1 MVLAPR
7 LDLRQSQQLVMT
19 PQLQQAIKLL
29 QLTNLELTDYVT
41 EELEKNPLLEVV
53 EPGEPGPAEAGERT
67 DNLVDNPI
75 GDRAGDRAGEVA
87 EKRANSGEAE
97 TITVDRKLES
107 GVDSSAGG
115 DAPLDTDMGE
125 NVFSDSGSDAPAP
138 DAAAEQLSYNGLGA
152 VSGVGGTGDD
162 RGIDARFAE
171 EKTLRDYLADQ
182 LRIIPMDAP
191 DRMIAAVLLEMVD
204 DSGYITDD
212 LGVACTQIG
221 CAEADMER
229 VLGTMQGLEPAGIF
243 ARDLAECLKLQLIE
257 RDRFDPCMAALI
269 ENLDL
274 LAKRE
279 FTALKRLC
287 RVDKEDL
294 ADMIRE
300 IQELNPKPGMA
311 LSGGEPLQPV
321 VPDVF
326 IKKSPAGTWVV
337 ELNSATLPRVL
348 VNTRYYAE
356 LTGKAGS
363 KDAKA
368 YLSDCYATANWLVK
382 ALDQRARTILKVAS
396 ELVRQQEGFFAH
408 GVRHLKPLN
417 LKTIAEKIEMHESTV
432 SRVTANKY
440 ISTSRGVFE
449 MRYFFTSA
457 ISSANHGEAHSAE
470 AVRDRIKE
478 LIDNEEAR
486 VILSDDKIVALLQ
499 EENIDIARRT
509 VAKYREAMRIP
520 SSVQRRREKKMLA

>member
-1 MVLAPR
+1 MALAPR

-29 QLTNLELTDYVT
+29 QLTNLELSDYVT
-41 EELEKNPLLEVV
+41 EELEKNPLLEVA
-53 EPGEPGPAEAGERT
+53 EPGQSVAGEAGDQSVGNEAESKDSADGFAEAGET
-67 DNLVDNPI
+67 
-75 GDRAGDRAGEVA
+75 
-87 EKRANSGEAE
+87 
-97 TITVDRKLES
+97 TTVDRKLES
-107 GVDSSAGG
+107 GVDSSAGS
-115 DAPLDTDMGE
+115 DAPLDTDMRE
-125 NVFSDSGSDAPAP
+125 NVFDDSGSDSAAP
-138 DAAAEQLSYNGLGA
+138 DSAAEQLSYNGLGS
-152 VSGVGGTGDD
+152 VSGVGGSGDD
-162 RGIDARFAE
+162 RGIEARLEE
-171 EKTLRDYLADQ
+171 EKSLRDYLGDQ
-182 LRIIPMDAP
+182 LKIIPMESH
-191 DRMIAAVLLEMVD
+191 DRMVAALLLEMVD
-204 DSGYITDD
+204 DSGYVTDD
-212 LGVACTQIG
+212 LGEACEQLG
-221 CAEADMER
+221 CAREDMER
-229 VLGTMQGLEPAGIF
+229 VLAVMQGLEPAGIF

-257 RDRFDPCMAALI
+257 RDRFDPCMAALV

-287 RVDKEDL
+287 GVDKDDL

-311 LSGGEPLQPV
+311 LSGGEPVQPV

-326 IKKSPAGTWVV
+326 IKKSPTGLWVV

-363 KDAKA
+363 KDDKA
-368 YLSDCYATANWLVK
+368 YLSDCYANANWLVK

-396 ELVRQQEGFFAH
+396 ELVRQQEGFFAK

-417 LKTIAEKIEMHESTV
+417 LKTIADEIEMHESTV

-440 ISTSRGVFE
+440 IATHRGIFE

-457 ISSANHGEAHSAE
+457 IASANHGEAHSAE
-470 AVRDRIKE
+470 SVRDRIKE
-478 LIDNEEAR
+478 MISNEDAKS
-486 VILSDDKIVALLQ
+486 ILSDDKIVDLLGQ
-499 EENIDIARRT
+499 ENIDIARRT

-520 SSVQRRREKKMLA
+520 SSVQRRREKRMLA